1 MNKMMLDDATRY
13 HLLKLLTEH
22 PESTQRELAAAMGV
36 SLGKTNYCLK
46 ALVDK
51 GLVKMGNFR
60 SNPNKGVYAY
70 LLTPEGVQEKSP
82 GHRPLPAAEN
92 GRIRRPPGGDR
103 RPAPG
108 SGRPQRIRPRCR
120 EGGGMTTAERLA
132 RYERPFAAIPLSLAG
147 LWVD

>member
-51 GLVKMGNFR
+51 GLV
-60 SNPNKGVYAY
+60 
-70 LLTPEGVQEKSP
+70 
-82 GHRPLPAAEN
+82 
-92 GRIRRPPGGDR
+92 
-103 RPAPG
+103 
-108 SGRPQRIRPRCR
+108 
-120 EGGGMTTAERLA
+120 
-132 RYERPFAAIPLSLAG
+132 
-147 LWVD
+147 

>member
-1 MNKMMLDDATRY
+1 MLDDATRY

-60 SNPNKGVYAY
+60 SNPNKDVYAY
-70 LLTPEGVQEKSP
+70 LLTPEGIQEKARVTVRFL
-82 GHRPLPAAEN
+82 HRKMAEYDTLQAEIAALRREVDGLSASGLDA
-92 GRIRRPPGGDR
+92 GRG
-103 RPAPG
+103 
-108 SGRPQRIRPRCR
+108 
-120 EGGGMTTAERLA
+120 
-132 RYERPFAAIPLSLAG
+132 AA
-147 LWVD
+147 

>member
-1 MNKMMLDDATRY
+1 MLDDATRY

-36 SLGKTNYCLK
+36 SLGKANYCLK

-70 LLTPEGVQEKSP
+70 LLTPEGVQEKARVTVRFL
-82 GHRPLPAAEN
+82 HRKMAEYDTLQAE
-92 GRIRRPPGGDR
+92 ITTLRREVGALTDARRDCRQRSRRSHSIASTMTGSIPFVGGK
-103 RPAPG
+103 
-108 SGRPQRIRPRCR
+108 
-120 EGGGMTTAERLA
+120 
-132 RYERPFAAIPLSLAG
+132 
-147 LWVD
+147 

>member
-1 MNKMMLDDATRY
+1 MLDDATRY

-60 SNPNKGVYAY
+60 GNPNKGVYAY
-70 LLTPEGVQEKSP
+70 LLTPEGVQEKARVTVRFL
-82 GHRPLPAAEN
+82 HRKMAEYDALQAEIAALRREVDGLGASGLDA
-92 GRIRRPPGGDR
+92 GRG
-103 RPAPG
+103 
-108 SGRPQRIRPRCR
+108 
-120 EGGGMTTAERLA
+120 
-132 RYERPFAAIPLSLAG
+132 AA
-147 LWVD
+147 